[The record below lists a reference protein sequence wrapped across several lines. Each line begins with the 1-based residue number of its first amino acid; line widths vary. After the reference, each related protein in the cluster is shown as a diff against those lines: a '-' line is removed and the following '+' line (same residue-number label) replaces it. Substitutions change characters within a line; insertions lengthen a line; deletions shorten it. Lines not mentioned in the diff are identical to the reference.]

1 MAGGRGG
8 PGAAG
13 VRTGLIRPFLSNR
26 PDCRGMHWWWIVR
39 RYWEQRR
46 SPVKKL
52 LIASMLAAFGAA
64 IVLPV
69 LGSDDA
75 FAATKKSKTKM
86 EKPLKKKPSG
96 KM

>member
-1 MAGGRGG
+1 M
-8 PGAAG
+8 
-13 VRTGLIRPFLSNR
+13 
-26 PDCRGMHWWWIVR
+26 VR

-64 IVLPV
+64 VVLPV
-69 LGSDDA
+69 FTSDDA
-75 FAATKKSKTKM
+75 VAAVTKKSKSKM
-86 EKPLKKKPSG
+86 EKPLKKKPTG